1 MFLIYVNRSELLN
14 NHHLILAESKKLFCF
29 SQKHVNANCNT
40 SVISLAA
47 NPSYKGYSHAAHQ
60 GITRS
65 TEYIF
70 SLFVYCSF
78 PPPLTLNTLIYLLI
92 SRISL
97 TRDYS
102 PPETNQ
108 LTHRDYCSV
117 YAQVNLHLKSYSHAC
132 ASVSLEINSQ
142 GVYWESQKGVW
153 GHYITWSDLHHSAAL
168 HLFRTHP
175 KRAAKSLSKVEHIG
189 LWLHPPALAALDI
202 CCSQTDNINS
212 TLKLLHIMPWAH
224 RLLDPFSAD

>member
-1 MFLIYVNRSELLN
+1 MQTVTQVSSLWQLIHPIKVIRMQLTRELQGQL
-14 NHHLILAESKKLFCF
+14 
-29 SQKHVNANCNT
+29 NT
-40 SVISLAA
+40 SSV
-47 NPSYKGYSHAAHQ
+47 
-60 GITRS
+60 
-65 TEYIF
+65 F
-70 SLFVYCSF
+70 LFTV
-78 PPPLTLNTLIYLLI
+78 PPLTLNTLIYPLI

-153 GHYITWSDLHHSAAL
+153 GHHITWSDLHHSAAL

-189 LWLHPPALAALDI
+189 LWLYPPALAALDI
-202 CCSQTDNINS
+202 CCSQTNINS

-224 RLLDPFSAD
+224 RLLDPFSTD